1 LDVLRWCGGEGSHT
15 GGDNTGEKLAFG
27 YRPLIGYTIL
37 STSLLL
43 LILPHEIASTGEIL
57 AFGYC
62 SLIGHIILQTT
73 PALPIL
79 PHEIASTGEMLA
91 FRSGASPATIFSQQL
106 HRKEDRK

>member
-1 LDVLRWCGGEGSHT
+1 M
-15 GGDNTGEKLAFG
+15 
-27 YRPLIGYTIL
+27 
-37 STSLLL
+37 
-43 LILPHEIASTGEIL
+43 L

-79 PHEIASTGEMLA
+79 PYELASTSEMLA
-91 FRSGASPATIFSQQL
+91 FRSGASLATTFSQQL